1 MGRLAKG
8 KRSPMSSRRV
18 RRPGVRF
25 RLRHGAA
32 AVALLAAMPAFARA
46 QTQAPEPEQ
55 SPTTQVQAAP
65 VVTAPAPTEARM
77 AAGAPPPIVPGAAP
91 QYGALGERGVYL
103 EADQLE
109 QSEDGN
115 AVTARGHVE
124 ARYQGRTLRAD
135 ELFYDRR
142 TGLTRARGH
151 TVVMN
156 PDGTAE
162 FADEAELDDQFRA
175 GIALGFSA
183 RLQDN
188 IQIAAARAYRRSEEV
203 QELDQA
209 IFTPCNVCV
218 ENGRASAPTFSIEA
232 ERVTQDRR
240 RRVIV
245 YRNAVIRVRGVPV
258 MWTPYFAHA
267 DPTADRA
274 SGLLVPRVRLSNR
287 RGFSYEQPYLWVIS
301 PSADLV
307 VSPQINTQVNPFLN
321 LRYRQRFYSGDID
334 IRVGG
339 TYERDFD
346 SHGDRFGDRTTR
358 SYVLARGDFDW
369 DEDWSYGFAAERVSD
384 DTLFDRY
391 KIRDVYDRRGL
402 YLADSRRLLSQV
414 YAIRQDDR
422 SYLSIS
428 ALSFQGLRPTD
439 DDRTFPFVAPLIEA
453 RWEPNVD
460 IFNGRLRLEGS
471 AVLLE
476 RSVGADSR
484 RATAAADWRS
494 SFILSNGLRIDPF
507 AYLRGDIYGVANY
520 TSSRQQS
527 AARGAASVGVDVTWP
542 FIRRAG
548 TSTIVL
554 EPELQVSANAESDID
569 DRVPNE
575 DSRVFNLDDT
585 NIFRFNRFPGYD
597 RFEDGVIVTAGG
609 RAAWRAADGRSAS
622 LFLGRSYRSR
632 QENAFELGSGLRDQS
647 SDWVV
652 QAEATPFAG
661 VTAYARARIDPDDGS
676 IRHRE
681 AGLAVSLERVSGV
694 ARYFYDE
701 SSLFAVTRND
711 FQVAGQVLLT
721 RRFGLVGNAIYN
733 IDEHALRYSELGLL
747 YLDECVRLEV
757 VYQRE
762 NTFNR
767 ALGPS
772 SSVEVRLTLATFG
785 GVGNRDYDAR

>member
-1 MGRLAKG
+1 M
-8 KRSPMSSRRV
+8 
-18 RRPGVRF
+18 
-25 RLRHGAA
+25 
-32 AVALLAAMPAFARA
+32 
-46 QTQAPEPEQ
+46 
-55 SPTTQVQAAP
+55 
-65 VVTAPAPTEARM
+65 
-77 AAGAPPPIVPGAAP
+77 VPGAAP
-91 QYGALGERGVYL
+91 QFGALGERGVYL
-103 EADQLE
+103 EADQVE
-109 QSEDGN
+109 QAENGDT
-115 AVTARGHVE
+115 VTARGHVE

-142 TGLTRARGH
+142 TGLTRARGN
-151 TVVMN
+151 TVVIN

-188 IQIAAARAYRRSEEV
+188 IKIAAARAYRRSEDI

-218 ENGRASAPTFSIEA
+218 ENGQASAPTFSIEA

-274 SGLLVPRVRLSNR
+274 SGLLVPRVQLSNR
-287 RGFSYEQPYLWVIS
+287 RGLSYEQPYLWVLSDSADVVIS
-301 PSADLV
+301 PQV
-307 VSPQINTQVNPFLN
+307 NTQVNPFLN

-334 IRVGG
+334 VRVGG
-339 TYERDFD
+339 TYERDFNN
-346 SHGDRFGDRTTR
+346 HGDRFGDLTTR

-391 KIRDVYDRRGL
+391 SIQDVYDRRGL
-402 YLADSRRLLSQV
+402 YRADSRRLLSQV

-422 SYLSIS
+422 SYLSIA

-439 DDRTFPFVAPLIEA
+439 NDRTFPFAAPLIEG

-484 RATAAADWRS
+484 RATAAADWRATY
-494 SFILSNGLRIDPF
+494 ILPNGMRLDPF
-507 AYLRGDIYGVANY
+507 AYVRGDLYSVANY
-520 TSSRQQS
+520 TTASNET
-527 AARGAASVGVDVTWP
+527 AGRGAASIGFDLTWP
-542 FIRRAG
+542 FIRTEG

-569 DRVPNE
+569 DRIPNE
-575 DSRVFNLDDT
+575 DSRVFNLDET

-597 RFEDGVIVTAGG
+597 RFEDGVIVTGGG
-609 RAAWRAADGRSAS
+609 RASWRAADGRNAS
-622 LFLGRSYRSR
+622 LFVGRSYRSR
-632 QENAFELGSGLRDQS
+632 QETAFELGSGLRDQS

-652 QAEATPFAG
+652 QAEVTPVVG
-661 VTAYARARIDPDDGS
+661 LTAYGRARIDPDDGA

-681 AGLAVSLERVSGV
+681 VGLNVSLERISGV
-694 ARYFYDE
+694 VRYYYDE
-701 SSLFAVTRND
+701 SSLLAVTRNE
-711 FQVAGQVLLT
+711 FQAAGQVLVT
-721 RRFGLVGNAIYN
+721 RNWGVVGNAVYN
-733 IDEHALRYSELGLL
+733 IDEDVIRYSELGLL
-747 YLDECVRLEV
+747 YQDECVRLEI

-772 SSVEVRLTLATFG
+772 SSVEVRLTLATLG
-785 GVGNRDYDAR
+785 GEGL